1 MEQKNILN
9 YETVALD
16 SEKGELVIIN
26 QTKLPY
32 DIEILRL
39 NTQKQIWDAIYRL
52 HGLGRAVSGRH
63 DRSFHREIRQIL

>member
-9 YETVALD
+9 YDTVALD

-52 HGLGRAVSGRH
+52 EVRGAPAIGIAGAIGAYLAAK
-63 DRSFHREIRQIL
+63 DI